1 MYLAKW
7 PIINTE
13 TFFITLMM
21 GKKHIHNSNQN
32 MNLRNNFEKEIGHI
46 WEWGSLKL
54 YWMTENIW
62 IIAEI

>member
-1 MYLAKW
+1 MEINNRMYLAKW

-46 WEWGSLKL
+46 
-54 YWMTENIW
+54 
-62 IIAEI
+62 